1 MKKKIN
7 YLHLINNSVHESEYK
22 SFNGNTLVSNKTKM
36 QLINQSTNQSIDQP
50 GNETIN
56 EIQLVAD
63 NSTSSSVNDSL
74 SSVISGSSGS
84 NDTSLNIT
92 SAVNDTLTDVDR
104 PLSNILTDDISLKTT
119 GNILNNTSSTSIF
132 NETTVETL
140 NKSDTHSEN
149 IALQS
154 IHQLLSELKN
164 KTGLNDELI
173 NNVAESNQTSVDYEK
188 LKENQDKTQL
198 KTEIPGKRIQRLPFF
213 KSKIV
218 SFSPRLL
225 FF

>member
-1 MKKKIN
+1 M
-7 YLHLINNSVHESEYK
+7 HFINNSVLESEYK

-164 KTGLNDELI
+164 KTGLKDELI

-218 SFSPRLL
+218 SFSRRLL

>member
-1 MKKKIN
+1 M
-7 YLHLINNSVHESEYK
+7 HFINNSVLESEYK
-22 SFNGNTLVSNKTKM
+22 SFNGNTLVSNKTEM

-164 KTGLNDELI
+164 KTGLKDELI

-218 SFSPRLL
+218 SFSRRSL

>member
-1 MKKKIN
+1 M
-7 YLHLINNSVHESEYK
+7 HFINNSVLESEYK
-22 SFNGNTLVSNKTKM
+22 SFNGNTLVSNKTEM

-218 SFSPRLL
+218 SFSRRSL

>member
-1 MKKKIN
+1 M
-7 YLHLINNSVHESEYK
+7 HLINNSVLESEYK
-22 SFNGNTLVSNKTKM
+22 SFNGNTLVSNKTEM

-119 GNILNNTSSTSIF
+119 GNLLNNTSSTSIF

-140 NKSDTHSEN
+140 NKNDTHIEN

-164 KTGLNDELI
+164 KTGLKDELI

-198 KTEIPGKRIQRLPFF
+198 KTEIPGKRI
-213 KSKIV
+213 
-218 SFSPRLL
+218 
-225 FF
+225 

>member
-1 MKKKIN
+1 M
-7 YLHLINNSVHESEYK
+7 HLINNSVHESEYK

-132 NETTVETL
+132 NEITVETL

-164 KTGLNDELI
+164 KTGLKDELI

-213 KSKIV
+213 QSKIV
-218 SFSPRLL
+218 SFSRRLL

>member
-1 MKKKIN
+1 M
-7 YLHLINNSVHESEYK
+7 HFINNSVLESEYK
-22 SFNGNTLVSNKTKM
+22 SFNGNTLVSNKTEM

-92 SAVNDTLTDVDR
+92 LAVNDTLTDVDR

-164 KTGLNDELI
+164 KTGLKDELI

-218 SFSPRLL
+218 SFSRRLL

>member
-1 MKKKIN
+1 M
-7 YLHLINNSVHESEYK
+7 HFINNSVLESEYK

-92 SAVNDTLTDVDR
+92 LAVNDTLTDVDR

-140 NKSDTHSEN
+140 NKNDTHSEN

-164 KTGLNDELI
+164 KTGLKDELI

-218 SFSPRLL
+218 SFSRRSL